1 DIGSVK
7 DYWEVLQSVLM
18 GEVAQ
23 LHVPG
28 TQIADGVWAGLNT
41 SIDWSEGTCIEGP
54 VYIGSGCRIEAGAT
68 IIGPTW
74 IGHGSHVCGG
84 AEVVRSVL
92 FEYTR
97 VLPDV
102 VLDEMIV
109 FKDYSV
115 DRAGEMRH
123 VSDYATDAWGNARD
137 RRSQRRAEMPPAR
150 YATL

>member
-1 DIGSVK
+1 M
-7 DYWEVLQSVLM
+7 LQSVLM

-23 LHVPG
+23 LDVPG
-28 TQIADGVWAGLNT
+28 IQIDDGLWVGLNT
-41 SIDWSEGTCIEGP
+41 SIDWSGGTRIEGP
-54 VYIGSGCRIEAGAT
+54 VYIGSGSRVEAGAT

-74 IGHGSHVCGG
+74 IGHGSHVCAG

-97 VLPDV
+97 VLPGV

-123 VSDYATDAWGNARD
+123 ASQYDPDAWANARD
-137 RRSQRRAEMPPAR
+137 RRNRRRAETSTQLRAVK
-150 YATL
+150 